1 MPLTIDVVS
10 DVVCPW
16 CFIGKR
22 RLAAA
27 IEQYGR
33 DRPGAPAPQVTWRPF
48 QLNPQLDA
56 SGMPRAE
63 YVQRKFGRSGAEV
76 YARVAQV
83 GRSVGIDFSFE
94 RIVRQPNTLLAHAL
108 IALGAEH
115 GRQEDIVEALF
126 RAYFLEGRD
135 LTDAATL
142 HAVALAAGLPEKAVA
157 ACLADPEAR
166 ALMAA
171 EDARA
176 RELGI
181 QGVPFFIFNR
191 QYAVSGAHE
200 PEVLLQA
207 MLQAER
213 AAAEPA

>member
-16 CFIGKR
+16 CYIGKR

-27 IEQYGR
+27 LELYAR
-33 DRPGAPAPQVTWRPF
+33 ERPGAPAPRVTWRPF
-48 QLNPQLDA
+48 QLNPQMA
-56 SGMPRAE
+56 EAGMPRAE

-83 GRSVGIDFSFE
+83 GKSVGIDFAFDK
-94 RIVRQPNTLLAHAL
+94 IARQPNTLAPHAL

-115 GRQEDIVEALF
+115 DLQDEVVEALF

-135 LTDAATL
+135 LTDPAAL
-142 HAVALAAGLPEKAVA
+142 REVAVGAGLPQKAVDV
-157 ACLADPEAR
+157 CLANAEAR
-166 ALMAA
+166 QLMAA
-171 EDARA
+171 EDEQARA
-176 RELGI
+176 MGVE
-181 QGVPFFIFNR
+181 GVPFFIFNR

-213 AAAEPA
+213 AAA